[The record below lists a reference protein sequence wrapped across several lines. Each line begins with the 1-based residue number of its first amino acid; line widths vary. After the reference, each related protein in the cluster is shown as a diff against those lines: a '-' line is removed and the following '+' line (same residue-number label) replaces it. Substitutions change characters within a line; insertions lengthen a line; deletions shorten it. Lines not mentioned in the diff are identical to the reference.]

1 MESTKEWQLTNFVWR
16 ASISDFILACSSS
29 YFFLS
34 GLPTDWL
41 TTCSD
46 VSLAE
51 IGDVVRLVGVFFR
64 FELVSLL
71 VVVLGAAGIAG
82 SGNVSKEVRLGV

>member
-1 MESTKEWQLTNFVWR
+1 MESMKVRQPTNFVWR
-16 ASISDFILACSSS
+16 ASISDLILACSSS

-34 GLPTDWL
+34 GLPTEWL
-41 TTCSD
+41 TTFSD

-51 IGDVVRLVGVFFR
+51 FGDVVRLTGAFFR

-71 VVVLGAAGIAG
+71 AVVLAAAGMTS
-82 SGNVSKEVRLGV
+82 SGNVSEAV